1 MEEKPNLKKQ
11 TMKTITNAL
20 LQTAL
25 LICLFLP
32 VFGQQKPNIVFY
44 IADDAGYLDNSVY
57 GSGEVKTPIMAR
69 LAKNGMRFNN
79 AFVAS
84 PACAPSRAALL
95 TGLMPARN
103 GAEVNHSYP
112 AATVP
117 VLTKF
122 LQQNGYEVIGFGKV
136 AHDKMNETVGFDFYS
151 EPRVNLATHVKE
163 YLDTHK
169 VTKPICL
176 LVGDKRPHVPW
187 IKQATYDPDKLTIP
201 PYFIDTKETR
211 MERAR
216 YYTDVTGMDKEMGEI
231 LDIAEEKFK
240 DNFIFLFSSDHGAQW
255 PFGKWNLYDLGIR
268 TPLLMSWKGRIKPG
282 SQTDAMVSW
291 IDIFPTLLDIVA
303 VKPPEHLDGKSF
315 ADVLFGKSSQFRD
328 KIYTTH
334 SGDGNMNVYPIRSV
348 RDSRYHYILNLHP
361 EYMHTNHSDLLKKDG
376 AGTYWTSWYEEAKKN
391 TDAMAIVKK
400 YHQRPG
406 VELYDLQKDP
416 LEQHNL
422 AQDPHYKS
430 TMQKMNTDLR
440 QWMNAQGDQEKVYNK
455 PILTIPEWQQ

>member
-1 MEEKPNLKKQ
+1 MLK
-11 TMKTITNAL
+11 L
-20 LQTAL
+20 LSFWML
-25 LICLFLP
+25 LFSSTQLLA
-32 VFGQQKPNIVFY
+32 QSKPNIVFY
-44 IADDAGYLDNSVY
+44 IADDAGYLDNSIY
-57 GSGEVKTPIMAR
+57 GNGEVKTPTMEK
-69 LAKNGMRFNN
+69 LAKEGMRFNN

-112 AATVP
+112 AVTVP

-136 AHDKMNETVGFDFYS
+136 AHDKMNETAGFDFYS

-163 YLDTHK
+163 YFDTHK
-169 VTKPICL
+169 VTKPVCL
-176 LVGDKRPHVPW
+176 LVGDRRPHVPW
-187 IKQATYDPDKLTIP
+187 IKQATYDPEKITMP
-201 PYFIDTKETR
+201 GYFIDTKETR
-211 MERAR
+211 LERAR

-231 LDIAEEKFK
+231 LGIAEGQFK

-268 TPLLMSWKGRIKPG
+268 TPLLISWKDKIKPG

-291 IDIFPTLLDIVA
+291 IDIFPTLLDIVH
-303 VKPPEHLDGKSF
+303 VKPPANLDGKSF
-315 ADVLFGKSSQFRD
+315 ATVLSGKSTQFRD

-348 RDSRYHYILNLHP
+348 RDSRYHYIINLHP

-376 AGTYWTSWYEEAKKN
+376 AGSFWPSWYEQAKIN
-391 TDAMAIVKK
+391 SGAMAIVKK
-400 YHQRPG
+400 YHQRPSA
-406 VELYDLQKDP
+406 ELYDLQKDP
-416 LEQHNL
+416 LEQNNL
-422 AQDPHYKS
+422 AQDPKYK
-430 TMQKMNTDLR
+430 TIVQKMDTDLR
-440 QWMNAQGDQEKVYNK
+440 QWMKAQGDQEKVYNK
-455 PILTIPEWQQ
+455 PILTIPELE

>member
-1 MEEKPNLKKQ
+1 MRTL
-11 TMKTITNAL
+11 ITTL
-20 LQTAL
+20 LPIVL
-25 LICLFLP
+25 LSCLAVSGFS
-32 VFGQQKPNIVFY
+32 QQKPNIVFY

-57 GSGEVKTPIMAR
+57 GIGEVKTPTIEK
-69 LAKNGMRFNN
+69 LAKEGVRFNN

-112 AATVP
+112 AASVP

-122 LQQNGYEVIGFGKV
+122 LQQAGYEVIGFGKV

-163 YLDTHK
+163 YFDTHK

-176 LVGDKRPHVPW
+176 LVGDRRPHVPW
-187 IKQATYDPDKLTIP
+187 IKQATYDPDKITIP
-201 PYFIDTKETR
+201 GYFIDTKQTR
-211 MERAR
+211 IERAR

-231 LDIAEEKFK
+231 LEIAKKQFK
-240 DNFIFLFSSDHGAQW
+240 DNFVFLFSSDHGAQW

-268 TPLLMSWKGRIKPG
+268 TPLFISWKGHIKPG
-282 SQTDAMVSW
+282 SQTNAMVSW
-291 IDIFPTLLDIVA
+291 IDIFPTLLDIVKA
-303 VKPPEHLDGKSF
+303 PTPKNLDGKSF
-315 ADVLFGKSSQFRD
+315 ANVLSGKDDQFRD

-361 EYMHTNHSDLLKKDG
+361 EFMHTNHSDLLKKEQ
-376 AGTYWTSWYEEAKKN
+376 AGSYWTSWYEQAKIDSK
-391 TDAMAIVKK
+391 AMAIVKK
-400 YHQRPG
+400 YHQRPS
-406 VELYDLQKDP
+406 VELYDLQNDP
-416 LEQHNL
+416 MEQHNL
-422 AQDPHYKS
+422 ARD
-430 TMQKMNTDLR
+430 QKYETTVRKMDADLR
-440 QWMNAQGDQEKVYNK
+440 QWMQAQGDKEKVYNK
-455 PILTIPEWQQ
+455 PILTIPELE